1 MEMKTY
7 LHDGL
12 ICTSLRIFNQGN
24 NKVIDNIA
32 IDTGA
37 VESILSSSVVKEIGI
52 KAESTDKTA
61 TTRGAGGSK
70 MRYFYKTIDKLQIG
84 DSSFKNIKI
93 DFGNIDPSGVIKC
106 YSIKPFIYKDLK
118 I

>member
-1 MEMKTY
+1 MEIKTY

-12 ICTSLRIFNQGN
+12 ICTTLRIFT
-24 NKVIDNIA
+24 KTDSLVVENIA

-37 VESILSSSVVKEIGI
+37 VESILSSSAVKDIGI

-70 MRYFYKTIDKLQIG
+70 MRFFYKIIDKIQIG
-84 DSSFKNIKI
+84 DNSFENIKI
-93 DFGNIDPSGVIKC
+93 DFGNIDPSGVINGL
-106 YSIKPFIYKDLK
+106 IGLDLQK
-118 I
+118 NSMQ